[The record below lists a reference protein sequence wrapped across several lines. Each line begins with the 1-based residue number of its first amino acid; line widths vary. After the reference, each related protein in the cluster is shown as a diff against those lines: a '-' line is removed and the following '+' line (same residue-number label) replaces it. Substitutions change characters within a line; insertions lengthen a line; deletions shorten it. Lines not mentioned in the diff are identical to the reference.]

1 MIGQNLSHY
10 KITGKLGEGGM
21 GEVWRGEDTNL
32 GREVAIKVLPEA
44 FAQDADRMARFEREA
59 RVLAAL
65 DHPHI
70 ASIYGL
76 EEADGRRFLVMQL
89 AEGEDLKDLL
99 SRGQLPPQQAAKI
112 ALQIAEALEAA
123 HDKGI
128 IHRDLKPANVKISAD
143 GQVKVL
149 DFGLAKAL
157 DAGDPSS
164 SDSGSLSLSPTLT
177 AQMTEVGVLLG
188 TAAYMS
194 PEQARGQAAD
204 RRADVWAFG
213 VVLMEMLTGKTVY
226 AGDTVS
232 DTLAGVLA
240 REPEW
245 EELPADT
252 PKVLR
257 ELLDRC
263 LQKDSKERLQA
274 IGEARI
280 GIQKYLANP
289 VEVEEEVT
297 AVEAPVQPGWKRLL
311 PWAVAAVLGIAL
323 LGALLWPGGSA
334 PPAPNPVTR
343 VEVAVSDAPLWVAL
357 GEATVLSPDGK
368 HLAYVVGQGDSTE
381 LYLRSLDQLEGTQL
395 AAGSGGGG
403 TAPYHP
409 FFSPDSQWLGFV
421 TPGELKKLPVTGG
434 TPITLCEVGRS
445 RGSSWG
451 DDGTIVYAPNPN
463 TGLFRVS
470 ATGGDPAPL
479 TTLDEA
485 KEESSHRWPQVLPGS
500 KAALFTSVVAQA
512 ESFDDASIEL
522 VYLDS
527 GERKVLHSGG
537 HFGRYVPSGHLVYAN
552 SGTLFAIPFDLDKL
566 EVTGSPSPLVQ
577 GVAINSEG
585 GAQFSVS
592 DLGTLAFIGGEFSV
606 PEYPILSVSHQG
618 ATTTLWQQPGTYTSP
633 AVSPDGT
640 SLALSILRDDNWDVW
655 VYDLERGVPTRLTF
669 HEGYD
674 GDQVWSPDGEYLV
687 FNSDRG
693 GRDGI
698 FRKRADGSGEAEF
711 IAELEEGSLFPSSW
725 SSDGKFL
732 IGEASTSGND
742 IWALSLEEGA
752 ELEMFLA
759 TEFGEISPA
768 FSPDGRWI
776 AYTSDESGTDEVYVR
791 PFPAAGGKWQVSDE
805 GGGNPLWSPDGR
817 ELYYRTNTGMMVVS
831 VETEGGTFRA
841 GKPSQLFEGRFR
853 GGVTGMA
860 VSGFRFQ
867 DYDVLPS
874 GEGFVMFPQSTEEGK
889 GAHLVMVFN
898 WLEEVQR
905 AFAATGR

>member
-1 MIGQNLSHY
+1 MIGQDLSHY
-10 KITGKLGEGGM
+10 RITDKLGEGGM
-21 GEVWRGEDTNL
+21 GEVWRAQDTTL

-44 FAQDADRMARFEREA
+44 FAQDAERMARFEREA

-65 DHPHI
+65 EHPHI
-70 ASIYGL
+70 AAIYGL
-76 EEADGRRFLVMQL
+76 EESAGRKFLVMQL
-89 AEGEDLKDLL
+89 AEGETLQERIAQGPMPRETAL
-99 SRGQLPPQQAAKI
+99 KI

-128 IHRDLKPANVKISAD
+128 IHRDLKPANVKVTAED
-143 GQVKVL
+143 QVKVL

-157 DAGDPSS
+157 EGDPTS
-164 SDSGSLSLSPTLT
+164 SGSHPGLTQSPTLT
-177 AQMTEVGVLLG
+177 QQMTEVGVLLG

-226 AGDTVS
+226 AGETVS

-245 EELPADT
+245 EELPAET
-252 PKVLR
+252 PKAIR
-257 ELLDRC
+257 RLLDRC
-263 LQKDSKERLQA
+263 LHKDSKERLQA

-289 VEVEEEVT
+289 LEVEEDVTTAEVP
-297 AVEAPVQPGWKRLL
+297 AQPIWKRAL
-311 PWAVAAVLGIAL
+311 PWVAVGL
-323 LGALLWPGGSA
+323 LGLALIVALLWPGGSVTGD
-334 PPAPNPVTR
+334 PTPVAR
-343 VEVAVSDAPLWVAL
+343 VEVAVADAPLWVAL

-381 LYLRSLDQLEGTQL
+381 LYLRSLDQLEGTRL
-395 AAGSGGGG
+395 AAGTGGGG
-403 TAPYHP
+403 SAPYHP

-451 DDGTIVYAPNPN
+451 DDGTIVFAPDPN
-463 TGLFRVS
+463 SGLLRVS
-470 ATGGDPAPL
+470 ATGGDPTPL
-479 TTLDEA
+479 TTLDESKGEA
-485 KEESSHRWPQVLPGS
+485 SHRWPQVLPGS
-500 KAALFTSVVAQA
+500 KAAIFTSIVDEA
-512 ESFDDASIEL
+512 ESFDEAVIEL
-522 VYLDS
+522 VYLD
-527 GERKVLHSGG
+527 GGDRKVLHSGG
-537 HFGRYVPSGHLVYAN
+537 HFGRYVPSGHLIYAN
-552 SGTLFAIPFDLDKL
+552 SGTLFAIPFDLDNL
-566 EVTGSPSPLVQ
+566 EVTGSPAPLVQ

-592 DLGTLAFIGGEFSV
+592 DLGTLAYIGGEFSV

-618 ATTTLWQQPGTYTSP
+618 ATTTLWQQPGTFASP
-633 AVSPDGT
+633 SVSPDGK
-640 SLALSILRDDNWDVW
+640 SLALTVLRDGNWDIW
-655 VYDLERGVPTRLTF
+655 VYDLVREVPTRLTF
-669 HEGYD
+669 NEGYD
-674 GDQVWSPDGEYLV
+674 GDEVWSPDGQYLV
-687 FNSDRG
+687 FNSDRD
-693 GRDGI
+693 GRDAI
-698 FRKRADGSGEAEF
+698 YRKRADGSGEEELVV
-711 IAELEEGSLFPSSW
+711 ELEGESLFPTSW
-725 SSDGKFL
+725 SSDGRFL
-732 IGEASTSGND
+732 IGEATTND
-742 IWALSLEEGA
+742 IWALRLEEGA
-752 ELEMFLA
+752 EVEVFLA
-759 TEFGEISPA
+759 TEFGEDSPA

-776 AYTSDESGTDEVYVR
+776 AYTSDESGNDEVYVR

-805 GGGNPLWSPDGR
+805 GGGSALWSPTGR
-817 ELYYRTNTGMMVVS
+817 ELYYRTDTGLMVVS
-831 VETEGGTFRA
+831 VESQDGTFRA
-841 GKPSQLFEGRFR
+841 GKPRQLFEGRFR

-860 VSGFRFQ
+860 VSGYRFQ

-898 WLEEVQR
+898 WLQEVER

>member
-1 MIGQNLSHY
+1 MIGQELSHY

-21 GEVWRGEDTNL
+21 GEVWRGEDTHL

-76 EEADGRRFLVMQL
+76 EEAEGRKFLVMQL

-99 SRGQLPPQQAAKI
+99 SRGQLPPQKAAKI

-128 IHRDLKPANVKISAD
+128 IHRDLKPANVKVSSD

-157 DAGDPSS
+157 DAGDPKSS
-164 SDSGSLSLSPTLT
+164 GSGSLSLSPTLT

-240 REPEW
+240 REPVW

-252 PKVLR
+252 PKALR

-289 VEVEEEVT
+289 TEEQAEVS
-297 AVEAPVQPGWKRLL
+297 AVEIQTEPTWKRAL
-311 PWAVAAVLGIAL
+311 PWAVAGLFGLAL
-323 LGALLWPGGSA
+323 TGALLWPGSKVPDA
-334 PPAPNPVTR
+334 PSPVTR
-343 VEVAVSDAPLWVAL
+343 VEVAVSDLPLWVAL

-395 AAGSGGGG
+395 AAGTGGGG
-403 TAPYHP
+403 SAPYHP

-434 TPITLCEVGRS
+434 TPITMCEVGRS

-451 DDGTIVYAPNPN
+451 DDGNIVFAPDPN
-463 TGLFRVS
+463 SGLLRVS
-470 ATGGDPAPL
+470 ATGGNPEEL
-479 TTLDEA
+479 TTLDES
-485 KEESSHRWPQVLPGS
+485 KDESSHRWPQVLPGS
-500 KAALFTSVVAQA
+500 RAAIFTSIVAEA

-522 VYLDS
+522 VDLES
-527 GERKVLHSGG
+527 GDRKVLHSGG

-552 SGTLFAIPFDLDKL
+552 SGTLFAIPFDLEKL
-566 EVTGSPSPLVQ
+566 EVTGSPAPLVQ

-618 ATTTLWQQPGTYTSP
+618 ATTTLWQQPGTFASP
-633 AVSPDGT
+633 SVSPDGR
-640 SLALSILRDDNWDVW
+640 SLALSVMRDDNWDIW
-655 VYDLERGVPTRLTF
+655 VYDLEREVPTRLTF
-669 HEGYD
+669 NEGYD
-674 GDQVWSPDGEYLV
+674 GDQVWSPDGQYLV

-698 FRKRADGSGEAEF
+698 YRKRADGSGEGELVVEF
-711 IAELEEGSLFPSSW
+711 EEGSLFPSSW
-725 SSDGKFL
+725 SSDNRFL
-732 IGEASTSGND
+732 IGEASSGGND
-742 IWALSLEEGA
+742 IWVLPLEDGA

-759 TEFGEISPA
+759 TEFGEYSPA
-768 FSPDGRWI
+768 FSPNGRWI
-776 AYTSDESGTDEVYVR
+776 AYASDESGTDEVYVR
-791 PFPAAGGKWQVSDE
+791 PFPTAGGKWQVSDE
-805 GGGNPLWSPDGR
+805 GGGNPLWSPDGK
-817 ELYYRTNTGMMVVS
+817 ELYYRTDTGLMVVS
-831 VETEGGTFRA
+831 VENQGGTFRA
-841 GKPSQLFEGRFR
+841 GKPQQLFEGRFR
-853 GGVTGMA
+853 GGTTGMA

-905 AFAATGR
+905 AFVATGR

>member
-1 MIGQNLSHY
+1 MIGQELSHY
-10 KITGKLGEGGM
+10 KITDKLGEGGM
-21 GEVWRGEDTNL
+21 GEVWRGEDTHL

-76 EEADGRRFLVMQL
+76 EEAEGRKFLVMQL

-99 SRGQLPPQQAAKI
+99 SRGQLPPQKAAKI

-128 IHRDLKPANVKISAD
+128 IHRDLKPANVKVSAD
-143 GQVKVL
+143 GQIKVL

-157 DAGDPSS
+157 DAGDPNSS
-164 SDSGSLSLSPTLT
+164 GSGSLSLSPTLT

-252 PKVLR
+252 PKALR

-289 VEVEEEVT
+289 TEEQAEISSIEVQT
-297 AVEAPVQPGWKRLL
+297 QPIWKAAL
-311 PWAVAAVLGIAL
+311 PWAVAGLFGLAL
-323 LGALLWPGGSA
+323 LGALLWPGSTEPT
-334 PPAPNPVTR
+334 PPSPVTR
-343 VEVAVSDAPLWVAL
+343 VEVAVSDSPFWVAL

-395 AAGSGGGG
+395 AAGTGGGG
-403 TAPYHP
+403 SAPYHP

-434 TPITLCEVGRS
+434 TPITMCEVGRS

-451 DDGTIVYAPNPN
+451 DDGNIVFAPDPN
-463 TGLFRVS
+463 SGLLRVS
-470 ATGGDPAPL
+470 ATGGDPEAL

-500 KAALFTSVVAQA
+500 RAAIFTSIVAEA
-512 ESFDDASIEL
+512 ESFDEASIEL
-522 VYLDS
+522 VDLAS

-537 HFGRYVPSGHLVYAN
+537 HFGRYVASGHLVYAN
-552 SGTLFAIPFDLDKL
+552 SGTLFAIPFDLEKL
-566 EVTGSPSPLVQ
+566 EVTGSPAPLVQ

-592 DLGTLAFIGGEFSV
+592 DLGTLAFVGGEFSV

-633 AVSPDGT
+633 SISPDGR
-640 SLALSILRDDNWDVW
+640 SLALTILRDDNWDIW
-655 VYDLERGVPTRLTF
+655 VYDLEREVPTRLTF
-669 HEGYD
+669 NEGYD
-674 GDQVWSPDGEYLV
+674 GDQVWSPDGQYLV

-693 GRDGI
+693 GGDGI
-698 FRKRADGSGEAEF
+698 YRKRADGSGEGELV
-711 IAELEEGSLFPSSW
+711 IELEGESLFPTSW
-725 SSDGKFL
+725 SNDGRIL
-732 IGEASTSGND
+732 IGEAGTGN
-742 IWALSLEEGA
+742 IWALALDESA
-752 ELEMFLA
+752 EVEMFLA
-759 TEFGEISPA
+759 TEFSENSPA
-768 FSPDGRWI
+768 FSPDGRWV
-776 AYTSDESGTDEVYVR
+776 AYTSDESGSDEVYVR

-805 GGGNPLWSPDGR
+805 GGGIPLWSPDAK
-817 ELYYRTNTGMMVVS
+817 ELYYRTDTGLMVVS
-831 VETEGGTFRA
+831 VESQGGTFRA
-841 GKPSQLFEGRFR
+841 GKPRQLFEGRFR
-853 GGVTGMA
+853 GGTTGMA

-874 GEGFVMFPQSTEEGK
+874 GDGFVMFPQSTEEGK

-905 AFAATGR
+905 AFVATGR

>member
-1 MIGQNLSHY
+1 M
-10 KITGKLGEGGM
+10 
-21 GEVWRGEDTNL
+21 
-32 GREVAIKVLPEA
+32 
-44 FAQDADRMARFEREA
+44 
-59 RVLAAL
+59 
-65 DHPHI
+65 
-70 ASIYGL
+70 
-76 EEADGRRFLVMQL
+76 
-89 AEGEDLKDLL
+89 
-99 SRGQLPPQQAAKI
+99 
-112 ALQIAEALEAA
+112 
-123 HDKGI
+123 
-128 IHRDLKPANVKISAD
+128 
-143 GQVKVL
+143 
-149 DFGLAKAL
+149 
-157 DAGDPSS
+157 
-164 SDSGSLSLSPTLT
+164 
-177 AQMTEVGVLLG
+177 
-188 TAAYMS
+188 
-194 PEQARGQAAD
+194 
-204 RRADVWAFG
+204 
-213 VVLMEMLTGKTVY
+213 
-226 AGDTVS
+226 
-232 DTLAGVLA
+232 
-240 REPEW
+240 
-245 EELPADT
+245 
-252 PKVLR
+252 
-257 ELLDRC
+257 
-263 LQKDSKERLQA
+263 
-274 IGEARI
+274 
-280 GIQKYLANP
+280 
-289 VEVEEEVT
+289 
-297 AVEAPVQPGWKRLL
+297 
-311 PWAVAAVLGIAL
+311 
-323 LGALLWPGGSA
+323 
-334 PPAPNPVTR
+334 
-343 VEVAVSDAPLWVAL
+343 
-357 GEATVLSPDGK
+357 
-368 HLAYVVGQGDSTE
+368 
-381 LYLRSLDQLEGTQL
+381 
-395 AAGSGGGG
+395 
-403 TAPYHP
+403 
-409 FFSPDSQWLGFV
+409 
-421 TPGELKKLPVTGG
+421 
-434 TPITLCEVGRS
+434 
-445 RGSSWG
+445 
-451 DDGTIVYAPNPN
+451 
-463 TGLFRVS
+463 
-470 ATGGDPAPL
+470 

>member
-21 GEVWRGEDTNL
+21 GEVWRGEDTHL

-44 FAQDADRMARFEREA
+44 FAQEADRMARFEREA

-263 LQKDSKERLQA
+263 LQKDSRERLQA

-297 AVEAPVQPGWKRLL
+297 AVEAPAQPGWKRLL
-311 PWAVAAVLGIAL
+311 PWTAAALLGIAL

-334 PPAPNPVTR
+334 PRAPNPVTR

-693 GRDGI
+693 GRAGI

>member
-1 MIGQNLSHY
+1 MIGQILSHY

-21 GEVWRGEDTNL
+21 GEVWRGEDTHL

-76 EEADGRRFLVMQL
+76 EEAEGRRFLVMQL

-99 SRGQLPPQQAAKI
+99 SRGQLQPEQAAKI

-143 GQVKVL
+143 GQIKVL

-157 DAGDPSS
+157 DGGDPSS

-263 LQKDSKERLQA
+263 LQKDLKERLQA

-289 VEVEEEVT
+289 NEVDEVVT
-297 AVEAPVQPGWKRLL
+297 VAEVPAQPAWRSAL
-311 PWAVAAVLGIAL
+311 PWAAAGAFAIAL
-323 LGALLWPGGSA
+323 LAALFWPGDPGPAA
-334 PPAPNPVTR
+334 PTPVTR
-343 VEVAVSDAPLWVAL
+343 VEVAVSDSPLWVAL
-357 GEATVLSPDGK
+357 GEATVLSPDGR

-381 LYLRSLDQLEGTQL
+381 LHLRALDQLEGTQL
-395 AAGSGGGG
+395 AAGTGGGG
-403 TAPYHP
+403 SAPYHP

-421 TPGELKKLPVTGG
+421 TPGELKKMPVTGG

-451 DDGTIVYAPNPN
+451 DDGTIVFAPNPN
-463 TGLFRVS
+463 TGLLRVS
-470 ATGGDPAPL
+470 ATGGDPEPL
-479 TTLDEA
+479 TALDES
-485 KEESSHRWPQVLPGS
+485 KGETSHRWPQVLPGS
-500 KAALFTSVVAQA
+500 KAAIFTSIVADA
-512 ESFDDASIEL
+512 ESFDDASIEMVDL
-522 VYLDS
+522 ES
-527 GERKVLHSGG
+527 GDRVVLHSGG
-537 HFGRYVPSGHLVYAN
+537 HFGRYVSSGHLVYAN
-552 SGTLFAIPFDLDKL
+552 SGTLFAIPFDLEGL
-566 EVTGSPSPLVQ
+566 QVTGSPAPLVQ
-577 GVAINSEG
+577 GVAVNSEG

-592 DLGTLAFIGGEFSV
+592 DHGTLGFVGGEFSV
-606 PEYPILSVSHQG
+606 PEYPILSVSHVG
-618 ATTTLWQQPGTYTSP
+618 ATTTLWQQAGTYASP
-633 AVSPDGT
+633 SLSPDGR

-655 VYDLERGVPTRLTF
+655 VYDLERSVPTRLTF
-669 HEGYD
+669 NEGYD
-674 GDQVWSPDGEYLV
+674 GDQVWSPDGQSLV

-698 FRKRADGSGEAEF
+698 YRKRADGSGEAELV
-711 IAELEEGSLFPSSW
+711 AEFEGGSLFPSSW
-725 SSDGKFL
+725 SADGRFL
-732 IGEASTSGND
+732 IGEVTASGND
-742 IWALSLEEGA
+742 IWVLPVEDGA
-752 ELEMFLA
+752 EVEMFLA
-759 TEFGEISPA
+759 TDFGEISPA
-768 FSPDGRWI
+768 FSPDGRWV
-776 AYTSDESGTDEVYVR
+776 AYTSDESGADEVYVR

-805 GGGNPLWSPDGR
+805 GGGNPIWSPDGR

-831 VETEGGTFRA
+831 VETQDGTFRA
-841 GKPSQLFEGRFR
+841 GRPRQLFEGRFR

-889 GAHLVMVFN
+889 GSHMIMVFN
-898 WLEEVQR
+898 WLEEVER